1 MRNDFLGKWS
11 GYGREPEGVCADEI
25 GTIGDALEIDDG
37 EPANL
42 ILGKAIGAVHD
53 IPTAGD
59 LIDRI
64 VAEASERLMRFA
76 PTPGAKQAAYA
87 GA

>member
-1 MRNDFLGKWS
+1 MIFS
-11 GYGREPEGVCADEI
+11 GNGAVTAVSPEGVCADEI

-42 ILGKAIGAVHD
+42 ILGKTIGAVHD

-64 VAEASERLMRFA
+64 VAEASERLTRFA